1 MSATPPSPD
10 VNTTSNDVTSSRG
23 AIDNTIDNS
32 IDNIREEQALT
43 IDLINEMKSKYPNKD
58 IDSTLSKMLNYY
70 KNKDVP
76 LDFKFRQW
84 CERER
89 VETGAVSDFKYDS
102 TGKFRLGYCGVCGES
117 ASYTDNEL
125 NGDSKCKKR
134 CRATVMPDKEGLI
147 RVVL

>member
-1 MSATPPSPD
+1 MREKQYANGTKVPIPLSPD
-10 VNTTSNDVTSSRG
+10 LV
-23 AIDNTIDNS
+23 
-32 IDNIREEQALT
+32 
-43 IDLINEMKSKYPNKD
+43 NEMKSKYPNKD
-58 IDSTLSKMLNYY
+58 IDSTLSKMLIYY

-76 LDFKFRQW
+76 IDFKFRQW

-89 VETGAVSDFKYDS
+89 VETGAASDFKFDS
-102 TGKFRLGYCGVCGES
+102 TGKFKLGYCGGCGES

-134 CRATVMPDKEGLI
+134 CRATVMPDKKGLI